1 MEMTISSEIMKKTIV
16 YLALKMRSF
25 DLSVRI
31 TSLKAFK
38 ELGEKME
45 AMKQGWDQ
53 IFKEI
58 IPLMI

>member
-45 AMKQGWDQ
+45 AMK
-53 IFKEI
+53 
-58 IPLMI
+58 